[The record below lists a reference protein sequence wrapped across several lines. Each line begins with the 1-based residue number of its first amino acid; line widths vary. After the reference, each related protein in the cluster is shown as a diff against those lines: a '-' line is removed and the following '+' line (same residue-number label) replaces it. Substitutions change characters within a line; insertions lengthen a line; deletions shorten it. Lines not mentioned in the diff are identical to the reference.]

1 MTDKQKDNRK
11 KALEDLL
18 VQVEGGAFDAT
29 KDRVARFNDFR
40 RLAETAFVQDV
51 TGQNALSWNAYKG
64 SLDAAKALHEAA
76 LPGRSWEI
84 WRVDNDEQ
92 VPFYG
97 VNIPN
102 VDTPYSATPARA
114 WIIAIL
120 KALIAKATP

>member
-1 MTDKQKDNRK
+1 MKDKQKDNRK
-11 KALEDLL
+11 KALEELLARLEAGTIHQSDLD
-18 VQVEGGAFDAT
+18 AFIPSFGLNTTCGNAHDAM
-29 KDRVARFNDFR
+29 R
-40 RLAETAFVQDV
+40 
-51 TGQNALSWNAYKG
+51 G
-64 SLDAAKALHEAA
+64 SLDAAKALHEAVF
-76 LPGRSWEI
+76 PGRSWEI

-114 WIIAIL
+114 WLIAIL